1 MRRLIS
7 TALALAL
14 SIPTVC
20 ADTLRSIAERKD
32 LKIGVM
38 ALDATWNTP
47 QQKSLVAS
55 EFNVVTVGT
64 YWKRTHP
71 APGVYDWSV
80 TDAVV
85 QWADGEDLGVHLHP
99 LLYPSND
106 HTPAWVQA
114 RPHAEALAILEEHI
128 TTAMDRYR
136 GVVDVWDVVNEAVSP
151 SGGYR
156 DCWWLQALG
165 PNYIVEAFR
174 LARQHD
180 PAAVLVYNDH
190 DMELDN
196 AYQNAKWNQVKTIL
210 QTLADED
217 LVDGLGW
224 QLHTNPSKVLGD
236 QFALAERMQWVASL
250 GLKNF
255 VTELDMAIGTEEGA
269 LQQQGEA
276 YQRVAEIWLDH
287 HNDGW
292 FETWGVYDKYTWL
305 GADKRPLLFD
315 EQYQTK
321 PAYDGVLNALLEDTR
336 ADFNQDG
343 AIDGA
348 DFLEWQRGLG
358 ATGAEYDER
367 DLLSW
372 QRQFAAM
379 DAGPAAHAVPE
390 PDARYW
396 HASAIAMLAAIS
408 RTRYFKASP
417 APVVVRRSRRA
428 VSWPMARAS
437 ASDAATSN
445 ARLTADSIVPNGQ
458 REPNTIRSPG
468 ALPGLAVA
476 DASK

>member
-1 MRRLIS
+1 MRSFIP
-7 TALALAL
+7 LALAL
-14 SIPTVC
+14 VLSNSIAS

-38 ALDATWNTP
+38 ANDATWNTP
-47 QQKSLVAS
+47 QQKALVAS

-80 TDAVV
+80 TDALV
-85 QWADGEDLGVHLHP
+85 QWADDENLGVHLHP

-106 HTPAWVQA
+106 HTPAWVQE
-114 RPHAEALAILEEHI
+114 RPHAEALAILEEHV

-190 DMELDN
+190 DMELNN

-210 QTLADED
+210 QTLAAED

-224 QLHTNPSKVLGD
+224 QLHTNPDKVLGG
-236 QFALAERMQWVASL
+236 QFALAERMEWVASL

-255 VTELDMAIGTEEGA
+255 VTELDMAIGPEEAA
-269 LQQQGEA
+269 LQRQGEA
-276 YQRVAEIWLDH
+276 YQKAAEVWLDH
-287 HNDGW
+287 HNGGW

-315 EQYQTK
+315 EQYQPK
-321 PAYDGVLNALLEDTR
+321 PAYHGVMNALLEDTN

-343 AIDGA
+343 AIDGG
-348 DFLEWQRGLG
+348 DFLEWQRGIG
-358 ATGAEYDER
+358 PTNADYDQS

-372 QRQFAAM
+372 QRQFTAI
-379 DAGPAAHAVPE
+379 DAGQAAHAIPE
-390 PDARYW
+390 PAAAYW
-396 HASAIAMLAAIS
+396 HASAIAVLVAVA
-408 RTRYFKASP
+408 RTRYFTASP
-417 APVVVRRSRRA
+417 SSEAARKSRCA
-428 VSWPMARAS
+428 VS
-437 ASDAATSN
+437 
-445 ARLTADSIVPNGQ
+445 
-458 REPNTIRSPG
+458 
-468 ALPGLAVA
+468 
-476 DASK
+476 